1 MIEYIESFL
10 IIVLE
15 ILCCKIFYS
24 IFGEK
29 RGKNNI
35 WNEVFPVVILS
46 LVTFLSS
53 MLFTDYLIVK
63 IIMSI
68 LEIAVVM
75 YAFIE
80 VNFIKSLILS
90 LLFEGILF
98 LVDYFTFLLS
108 RTIFKDI
115 VGIDDMN
122 CIQGVLLILLGKG
135 LLFAV
140 VIMVNRGIGRHSKES
155 LGDEEWLGFIFF
167 PIFTICTIAAMISV
181 LGKPRMQSRDM
192 IYFIIAFGLV
202 GMNIVVFHLIND
214 ILKRE
219 EKIHEDEM
227 FRLQVKNQTQ
237 MYYSISENF
246 EKQRRKTHEY
256 KNQMLCVSS
265 LLQKKRYDEV
275 EKYIGNINKELNFE
289 LDCIRTNHVIVDAI
303 LNTKYRE
310 MIEKNI
316 IFVFRINDLS
326 NLIVSD
332 EHIVV
337 ILSNLLNN
345 SIEACEKCKGR
356 RVIKLKFVI
365 EDDGVVLSVKN
376 SYESPLIFLDGK
388 YQTTKN
394 EYDEHGIGIHN
405 IIHVIEQYRGSYVI
419 RPDDGEFFFSIFIPQ
434 KVTKTDDK

>member
-122 CIQGVLLILLGKG
+122 CI
-135 LLFAV
+135 
-140 VIMVNRGIGRHSKES
+140 
-155 LGDEEWLGFIFF
+155 
-167 PIFTICTIAAMISV
+167 
-181 LGKPRMQSRDM
+181 
-192 IYFIIAFGLV
+192 
-202 GMNIVVFHLIND
+202 
-214 ILKRE
+214 
-219 EKIHEDEM
+219 
-227 FRLQVKNQTQ
+227 
-237 MYYSISENF
+237 
-246 EKQRRKTHEY
+246 
-256 KNQMLCVSS
+256 
-265 LLQKKRYDEV
+265 
-275 EKYIGNINKELNFE
+275 
-289 LDCIRTNHVIVDAI
+289 
-303 LNTKYRE
+303 
-310 MIEKNI
+310 
-316 IFVFRINDLS
+316 
-326 NLIVSD
+326 
-332 EHIVV
+332 
-337 ILSNLLNN
+337 
-345 SIEACEKCKGR
+345 
-356 RVIKLKFVI
+356 
-365 EDDGVVLSVKN
+365 
-376 SYESPLIFLDGK
+376 
-388 YQTTKN
+388 
-394 EYDEHGIGIHN
+394 
-405 IIHVIEQYRGSYVI
+405 
-419 RPDDGEFFFSIFIPQ
+419 
-434 KVTKTDDK
+434 

>member
-29 RGKNNI
+29 RGKRSS
-35 WNEVFPVVILS
+35 WSEVFLVVILS
-46 LVTFLSS
+46 SVTFLSS
-53 MLFTDYLIVK
+53 MLFTEYMVIK

-68 LEIAVVM
+68 LEIAAAM
-75 YAFIE
+75 YAFRE
-80 VNFIKSLILS
+80 VSFIKSLILS
-90 LLFEGILF
+90 FLFEGILL

-135 LLFAV
+135 LLFVV
-140 VIMVNRGIGRHSKES
+140 VIMVNRGIGEHSKES
-155 LGDEEWLGFIFF
+155 LGDNEWLGFIFF

-181 LGKPRMQSRDM
+181 LGKPQIHGRDI
-192 IYFIIAFGLV
+192 IYFIIAFGLI

-219 EKIHEDEM
+219 KKIHEDKV

-237 MYYSISENF
+237 MYYSISENL

-256 KNQMLCVSS
+256 KNQMLCIAS
-265 LLQKKRYDEV
+265 LLQKKRYEEA
-275 EKYIGNINKELNFE
+275 EKYISSINEGLNIE
-289 LDCIRTNHVIVDAI
+289 LDAIQTNHIIVDAI

-310 MIEKNI
+310 MMEKNI

-326 NLIVSD
+326 NLSVSD

-345 SIEACEKCKGR
+345 SIEACEKCNGR

-365 EDDGVVLSVKN
+365 EDDGVILSVKN
-376 SYESPLIFLDGK
+376 SYENPLILQDGE
-388 YQTTKN
+388 YQTTKS

-405 IIHVIEQYRGSYVI
+405 IIHVIEQYGGSYVI
-419 RPDDGEFFFSIFIPQ
+419 RPDGEEFFFSIFIPKMQ
-434 KVTKTDDK
+434 AKTCDI

>member
-1 MIEYIESFL
+1 MTGYIESFL

-24 IFGEK
+24 IFADERRK
-29 RGKNNI
+29 KSI
-35 WNEVFPVVILS
+35 WSEVLPVVILS
-46 LVTFLSS
+46 SVTFLSS
-53 MLFTDYLIVK
+53 MLLTDYMVIK

-75 YAFIE
+75 YAFVE
-80 VNFIKSLILS
+80 VSFIKSLILS
-90 LLFEGILF
+90 FLFEGILF
-98 LVDYFTFLLS
+98 LMDYFTFLLS

-122 CIQGVLLILLGKG
+122 GIQGVLLILLGKG
-135 LLFAV
+135 LLFV
-140 VIMVNRGIGRHSKES
+140 IVIMVNRRIGRHSKES
-155 LGDEEWLGFIFF
+155 LGDDEWLGFIFF
-167 PIFTICTIAAMISV
+167 PIFTIGTIAAMISV
-181 LGKPRMQSRDM
+181 LGRPRMQGRDI

-202 GMNIVVFHLIND
+202 GMNIVVFHLINN

-219 EKIHEDEM
+219 EKIHEEKM

-256 KNQMLCVSS
+256 KNQMLCIAS
-265 LLQKKRYDEV
+265 LLQKKRYDEA
-275 EKYIGNINKELNFE
+275 EKYIGNINEELNIE
-289 LDCIRTNHVIVDAI
+289 LDSIQTNHVIVDAI

-326 NLIVSD
+326 SLSVSD

-365 EDDGVVLSVKN
+365 EDDGVVLSVRN
-376 SYESPLIFLDGK
+376 SYENPLKLQNGE
-388 YQTTKN
+388 YQTTKSD
-394 EYDEHGIGIHN
+394 YDEHGIGIHN
-405 IIHVIEQYRGSYVI
+405 IIHVIEQYGGSYVI
-419 RPDDGEFFFSIFIPQ
+419 RPDGEEFFFSIFIPNS
-434 KVTKTDDK
+434 DKDL

>member
-1 MIEYIESFL
+1 MVEYIESFL

-53 MLFTDYLIVK
+53 MLFTDYLIIK

-75 YAFIE
+75 YAFME

-90 LLFEGILF
+90 FLFEGILF

-135 LLFAV
+135 LLFVV

-289 LDCIRTNHVIVDAI
+289 LDSIRTNHVIVDAI

-376 SYESPLIFLDGK
+376 SYESPLIFQDGK

-419 RPDDGEFFFSIFIPQ
+419 RSDDGEFFFSVFIPQ
-434 KVTKTDDK
+434 KVTKTNDK